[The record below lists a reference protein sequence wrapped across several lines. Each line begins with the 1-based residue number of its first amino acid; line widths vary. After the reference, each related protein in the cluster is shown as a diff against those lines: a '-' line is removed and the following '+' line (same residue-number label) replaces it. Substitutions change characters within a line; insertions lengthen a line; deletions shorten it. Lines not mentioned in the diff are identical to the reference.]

1 MLDYNILK
9 YKPNIEI
16 NNETGIDLLFKSF
29 NKYIDN
35 LDITENFV
43 YVNEYYI
50 ARPDLISLAVYG
62 DDKYA
67 DIICKINGIS
77 NPFELN
83 EGNILYIPPLE
94 QIANIINN
102 NQIIKN
108 TERIKSDLSI
118 SSSGKIGAQ
127 KEKNEKRSPSQQI
140 VGDKNY
146 IIDKSLGII
155 FY

>member
-9 YKPNIEI
+9 YKLSILI
-16 NNETGIDLLFKSF
+16 NDETGIDLLYKSLKY
-29 NKYIDN
+29 NIDEIELEGKYI
-35 LDITENFV
+35 

-67 DIICKINGIS
+67 DIICKINNIS

-83 EGNILYIPPLE
+83 EGHILFIPSYEYIE
-94 QIANIINN
+94 NMINTTDIN
-102 NQIIKN
+102 K
-108 TERIKSDLSI
+108 TDSRIENDEEISLSN
-118 SSSGKIGAQ
+118 KIGAQ
-127 KEKNEKRSPSQQI
+127 KEKNEKRSPAQQL
-140 VGDKNY
+140 VGDQNF
-146 IIDKSLGII
+146 IIDKSLGIV

>member
-9 YKPNIEI
+9 YKPSILI
-16 NNETGIDLLFKSF
+16 NDETGIDLLYKSLKY
-29 NKYIDN
+29 NIDEIELEGKYI
-35 LDITENFV
+35 

-67 DIICKINGIS
+67 DIICKINNIS

-83 EGNILYIPPLE
+83 EGNILFIPSYEYIE
-94 QIANIINN
+94 NMINTTDIN
-102 NQIIKN
+102 K
-108 TERIKSDLSI
+108 TDSRIENDEEISLSN
-118 SSSGKIGAQ
+118 KIGAQ
-127 KEKNEKRSPSQQI
+127 KEKNEKRSPAQQL
-140 VGDKNY
+140 VGDQNF
-146 IIDKSLGII
+146 IIDKSLGIV